1 MSWFNFGKK
10 KEQRSADVHPITYED
25 VYGISGGFSIFKQHN
40 SFALSLSAVYSAVEL
55 ISNSI
60 ALLPIQVK
68 FKDDK
73 GEPQVNSEHEL
84 NLAFNN
90 NDMSK
95 YMIIKM
101 MVVDMLL
108 FGNGYALIERS
119 GGHVTGIRYLE
130 SNDVQVQ
137 WDKYKKKLYYTCNTV
152 AGKIIQ
158 PENILHIYKNSRDG
172 HTGIGVLKYAARTI
186 DLANYT
192 ENSSLDYFAKGL
204 NVTGIVHAKQPMNKI
219 QAQQA
224 LNSIEG
230 NVNADKA
237 YYKFLPFDI
246 DFQPLTQNA
255 KDAQMIE
262 TRLFNVSEIARFF
275 NISPVLLQD
284 LSKSSY
290 STVEAANLQFLTQTL
305 LPYISIIEAEFNRK
319 LVGEENIFIDLDE
332 REFLR
337 TDSQSTANYYVTLV
351 NAGILSRNEVREQ
364 LGYNKVEGGDELAI
378 PYTNTEQNTFGDKSE
393 EKPEEEKPE
402 EEKPEEKPEEEKP
415 AKRGRKPK
423 SSESK

>member
-10 KEQRSADVHPITYED
+10 KEERSADVHPITYED
-25 VYGISGGFSIFKQHN
+25 VYGVSGGFSIFKQHN

-73 GEPQVNSEHEL
+73 GEAQINNDHEL
-84 NLAFNN
+84 NIAFNN

-101 MVVDMLL
+101 MVADMLL

-130 SNDVQVQ
+130 ANDVQVQ

-152 AGKIIQ
+152 AGKVIQ

-192 ENSSLDYFAKGL
+192 ENSSLDFFAKGL
-204 NVTGIVHAKQPMNKI
+204 NVTGIIHAKQPMNKN

-305 LPYISIIEAEFNRK
+305 LPYISIIESEFNRK

-364 LGYNKVEGGDELAI
+364 LGYNKVDGADELAI
-378 PYTNTEQNTFGDKSE
+378 PYTNTEQNTFGNKSEEEKSE
-393 EKPEEEKPE
+393 EKPEPE
-402 EEKPEEKPEEEKP
+402 EEKKP

-423 SSESK
+423 SAEEK

>member
-10 KEQRSADVHPITYED
+10 KEERSADVHPITYED
-25 VYGISGGFSIFKQHN
+25 VYGVSGGFSIFKQHN

-73 GEPQVNSEHEL
+73 GEAQINNDHEL
-84 NLAFNN
+84 NIAFNN

-101 MVVDMLL
+101 MVADMLL

-130 SNDVQVQ
+130 ANDVQVQ
-137 WDKYKKKLYYTCNTV
+137 WDKYKKKLYYTCNLV
-152 AGKIIQ
+152 PDKVIQ

-172 HTGIGVLKYAARTI
+172 HTGVGVLKYAARTI

-192 ENSSLDYFAKGL
+192 ENSSLDFFAKGL
-204 NVTGIVHAKQPMNKI
+204 NVTGIIHAKQPMDKR

-224 LNSIEG
+224 LHSIEG

-305 LPYISIIEAEFNRK
+305 LPYISIIESEFNRK

-364 LGYNKVEGGDELAI
+364 LGYNKVDGADELAI
-378 PYTNTEQNTFGDKSE
+378 PYTNTEQNTFGEKSE
-393 EKPEEEKPE
+393 Q
-402 EEKPEEKPEEEKP
+402 EEKPEEKSEQEEK
-415 AKRGRKPK
+415 
-423 SSESK
+423 

>member
-10 KEQRSADVHPITYED
+10 KEERSADVHPITYED
-25 VYGISGGFSIFKQHN
+25 VYGVSGGFSIFKQHN

-73 GEPQVNSEHEL
+73 GEAQINNDHEL
-84 NLAFNN
+84 NMAFNN

-101 MVVDMLL
+101 MVADMLL

-130 SNDVQVQ
+130 ANDVQVQ

-152 AGKIIQ
+152 AGKVIQ

-192 ENSSLDYFAKGL
+192 ENSSLDFFAKGL
-204 NVTGIVHAKQPMNKI
+204 NVTGIIHAKQPMDKR

-224 LNSIEG
+224 LHSIEG

-305 LPYISIIEAEFNRK
+305 LPYISIIESEFNRK

-364 LGYNKVEGGDELAI
+364 LGYNKVDGADELAI
-378 PYTNTEQNTFGDKSE
+378 PYTNTEQNTFGNKS
-393 EKPEEEKPE
+393 E
-402 EEKPEEKPEEEKP
+402 EEKPEEKPAPEEEQKP
-415 AKRGRKPK
+415 AKRSRKSK
-423 SSESK
+423 SDIVK

>member
-25 VYGISGGFSIFKQHN
+25 VYGVSGGFSIFKQHN
-40 SFALSLSAVYSAVEL
+40 SFAMSLSAVYSAVEL

-84 NLAFNN
+84 NIAFNN

-101 MVVDMLL
+101 MVADMLL

-152 AGKIIQ
+152 PGKIIQ

-172 HTGIGVLKYAARTI
+172 HTGIGILKYAARTI

-305 LPYISIIEAEFNRK
+305 LPYISIIESEFNRK

-337 TDSQSTANYYVTLV
+337 TDSQSTANYLSTLK
-351 NAGILSRNEVREQ
+351 NNGIITTNECREM
-364 LGYNKVEGGDELAI
+364 LGLPRIEGGDEI
-378 PYTNTEQNTFGDKSE
+378 FVPFTDINQNKLSNSDTKEKEEEGNPEETTE
-393 EKPEEEKPE
+393 EKQ
-402 EEKPEEKPEEEKP
+402 P

>member
-10 KEQRSADVHPITYED
+10 KEERSADARPITYED

-73 GEPQVNSEHEL
+73 GEAQINNDHEL

-101 MVVDMLL
+101 MVADMLL

-130 SNDVQVQ
+130 ANDVQVQ

-152 AGKIIQ
+152 AGKVIQ

-393 EKPEEEKPE
+393 EKNDSDEKPE
-402 EEKPEEKPEEEKP
+402 EEEEKQP

-423 SSESK
+423 SAESK

>member
-10 KEQRSADVHPITYED
+10 KEERSADVHPITYED
-25 VYGISGGFSIFKQHN
+25 VYGVSGGFSIFKQHN

-393 EKPEEEKPE
+393 EKNDTDEKPE
-402 EEKPEEKPEEEKP
+402 DKEEKQP
-415 AKRGRKPK
+415 AKRCRKPK

>member
-10 KEQRSADVHPITYED
+10 KEERSADARPITYED

-73 GEPQVNSEHEL
+73 GDPQINNDHEL

-101 MVVDMLL
+101 MVADMLL

-130 SNDVQVQ
+130 ANDVQVQ

-255 KDAQMIE
+255 NDAQMIE

-393 EKPEEEKPE
+393 EENDTDEKPE
-402 EEKPEEKPEEEKP
+402 DKEEEKP

-423 SSESK
+423 STESK

>member
-10 KEQRSADVHPITYED
+10 KEERSADARPITYED

-73 GEPQVNSEHEL
+73 GDPQINNDHEL

-101 MVVDMLL
+101 MVADMLL

-130 SNDVQVQ
+130 ANDVQVQ

-393 EKPEEEKPE
+393 EEKDTDEKPE
-402 EEKPEEKPEEEKP
+402 DKEEKQP

-423 SSESK
+423 SEESK

>member
-1 MSWFNFGKK
+1 M
-10 KEQRSADVHPITYED
+10 
-25 VYGISGGFSIFKQHN
+25 
-40 SFALSLSAVYSAVEL
+40 
-55 ISNSI
+55 
-60 ALLPIQVK
+60 
-68 FKDDK
+68 
-73 GEPQVNSEHEL
+73 
-84 NLAFNN
+84 
-90 NDMSK
+90 
-95 YMIIKM
+95 
-101 MVVDMLL
+101 
-108 FGNGYALIERS
+108 
-119 GGHVTGIRYLE
+119 
-130 SNDVQVQ
+130 
-137 WDKYKKKLYYTCNTV
+137 
-152 AGKIIQ
+152 
-158 PENILHIYKNSRDG
+158 
-172 HTGIGVLKYAARTI
+172 KYAARTI

-305 LPYISIIEAEFNRK
+305 LPYISIIESEFNRK

-337 TDSQSTANYYVTLV
+337 TDSQSTANYLSTLK
-351 NAGILSRNEVREQ
+351 NNGIITTNECREM
-364 LGYNKVEGGDELAI
+364 LGLPRIEGGDEI
-378 PYTNTEQNTFGDKSE
+378 FVPFTDINQNKLSNSDKQE
-393 EKPEEEKPE
+393 PE

>member
-10 KEQRSADVHPITYED
+10 KEERSADVHPITYED
-25 VYGISGGFSIFKQHN
+25 VYGVSGGFSIFKQHN

-73 GEPQVNSEHEL
+73 GEAQINNDHEL
-84 NLAFNN
+84 NIAFNN

-101 MVVDMLL
+101 MVADMLL

-130 SNDVQVQ
+130 ANDVQVQ

-152 AGKIIQ
+152 AGKVIQ

-192 ENSSLDYFAKGL
+192 ENSSLDFFAKGL
-204 NVTGIVHAKQPMNKI
+204 NVTGIIHAKQPMNKN

-305 LPYISIIEAEFNRK
+305 LPYISIIESEFNRK

-337 TDSQSTANYYVTLV
+337 TDSQSTANYLKTLKE
-351 NAGILSRNEVREQ
+351 AGIITTNECREQ
-364 LGYNKVEGGDELAI
+364 LGLGKIEGGDSLVI
-378 PYTNTEQNTFGDKSE
+378 PYTDINQNTVGDKPGEEKEKE
-393 EKPEEEKPE
+393 EKPQEEEE
-402 EEKPEEKPEEEKP
+402 QKP
-415 AKRGRKPK
+415 AKRSRKSK
-423 SSESK
+423 SDIVK

>member
-73 GEPQVNSEHEL
+73 GEPQVNSDHEL

-152 AGKIIQ
+152 PGKIIQ

-337 TDSQSTANYYVTLV
+337 TDSQSTANYLSTLK
-351 NAGILSRNEVREQ
+351 NNGIITTNECREM
-364 LGYNKVEGGDELAI
+364 LGLPRIEGGDEI
-378 PYTNTEQNTFGDKSE
+378 FVPFTDINQNKLSNSDTK
-393 EKPEEEKPE
+393 EKEEEN
-402 EEKPEEKPEEEKP
+402 PEEEKP
-415 AKRGRKPK
+415 AKRCRKPK
-423 SSESK
+423 STESK

>member
-10 KEQRSADVHPITYED
+10 KEERSADAKPITYED
-25 VYGISGGFSIFKQHN
+25 VYGVSGGFSIFKQHN
-40 SFALSLSAVYSAVEL
+40 SYALSLSAVYSAVEL

-73 GEPQVNSEHEL
+73 GDPQVNSEHEL
-84 NLAFNN
+84 NIAFNN

-101 MVVDMLL
+101 MVADMLL

-152 AGKIIQ
+152 AGKVIQ

-172 HTGIGVLKYAARTI
+172 HTGIGILKYAARTI

-204 NVTGIVHAKQPMNKI
+204 NVTGIVHAKQPMNKM

-305 LPYISIIEAEFNRK
+305 LPYISIIESEFNRK

-378 PYTNTEQNTFGDKSE
+378 PYTNTEQNTFGDKSDE
-393 EKPEEEKPE
+393 ENDT
-402 EEKPEEKPEEEKP
+402 EEKPEEKPEEEKQP

>member
-10 KEQRSADVHPITYED
+10 KEERSADVHPITYED
-25 VYGISGGFSIFKQHN
+25 VYGVSGGFSIFKQHN

-402 EEKPEEKPEEEKP
+402 EKPEEEKP

>member
-10 KEQRSADVHPITYED
+10 KEERSADVHPITYED
-25 VYGISGGFSIFKQHN
+25 VYGVSGGFSIFKQHN

-73 GEPQVNSEHEL
+73 GEAQINNDHEL
-84 NLAFNN
+84 NIAFNN

-101 MVVDMLL
+101 MVADMLL
-108 FGNGYALIERS
+108 FGNGYALIERA

-130 SNDVQVQ
+130 ANDVQVQ

-152 AGKIIQ
+152 AGKVIQ

-192 ENSSLDYFAKGL
+192 ENSSLDFFAKGL
-204 NVTGIVHAKQPMNKI
+204 NVTGIIHAKQPMDKR

-224 LNSIEG
+224 LHSIEG

-305 LPYISIIEAEFNRK
+305 LPYISIIESEFNRK

-364 LGYNKVEGGDELAI
+364 LGYNKVDGADELAI
-378 PYTNTEQNTFGDKSE
+378 PYTNTEQNTFGNKSE
-393 EKPEEEKPE
+393 EEKEEEKPV
-402 EEKPEEKPEEEKP
+402 PEEEQKP
-415 AKRGRKPK
+415 AKRSRKSK
-423 SSESK
+423 SDIVK

>member
-10 KEQRSADVHPITYED
+10 KEERSADVHPITYED
-25 VYGISGGFSIFKQHN
+25 VYGVSGGFSIFKQHN

-73 GEPQVNSEHEL
+73 GEAQINNDHEL
-84 NLAFNN
+84 NIAFNN

-101 MVVDMLL
+101 MVADMLL

-130 SNDVQVQ
+130 ANDVQVQ
-137 WDKYKKKLYYTCNTV
+137 WDKYKKKLYYTCNLV
-152 AGKIIQ
+152 PDKVIQ

-172 HTGIGVLKYAARTI
+172 HTGVGVLKYAARTI

-192 ENSSLDYFAKGL
+192 ENSSLDFFAKGL
-204 NVTGIVHAKQPMNKI
+204 NVTGIIHAKQPMDKR

-224 LNSIEG
+224 LHSIEG
-230 NVNADKA
+230 NINADKA

-305 LPYISIIEAEFNRK
+305 LPYISIIESEFNRK

-364 LGYNKVEGGDELAI
+364 LGYNKVDGADELAI
-378 PYTNTEQNTFGDKSE
+378 PYTNTEQNTFGEKSE
-393 EKPEEEKPE
+393 Q
-402 EEKPEEKPEEEKP
+402 EEKPEEKSEQEEK
-415 AKRGRKPK
+415 
-423 SSESK
+423 

>member
-10 KEQRSADVHPITYED
+10 KEERSADARPITYED

-73 GEPQVNSEHEL
+73 GDPQINNDHEL

-101 MVVDMLL
+101 MVADMLL

-130 SNDVQVQ
+130 ANDVQVQ

-393 EKPEEEKPE
+393 EEKDTDEKPE
-402 EEKPEEKPEEEKP
+402 DKEEEKP
-415 AKRGRKPK
+415 AKRGRKSK
-423 SSESK
+423 SAESK

>member
-10 KEQRSADVHPITYED
+10 KEQRSADAHPITYED
-25 VYGISGGFSIFKQHN
+25 VYGVSGGFSIFKQHN

-204 NVTGIVHAKQPMNKI
+204 NVTGIVHAKQPMNKM

-393 EKPEEEKPE
+393 EKNDTDEKPE
-402 EEKPEEKPEEEKP
+402 DKEEKQP
-415 AKRGRKPK
+415 AKRCRKPK

>member
-10 KEQRSADVHPITYED
+10 KEERSADVHPITYED
-25 VYGISGGFSIFKQHN
+25 VYGVSGGFSIFKQHN

-204 NVTGIVHAKQPMNKI
+204 NVTGIVHAKQPMNKM

-364 LGYNKVEGGDELAI
+364 LGYNKVEGGGELAI

-393 EKPEEEKPE
+393 EKNDTDEKPE
-402 EEKPEEKPEEEKP
+402 DKEEKQP
-415 AKRGRKPK
+415 AKRYRKPK

>member
-1 MSWFNFGKK
+1 MSWWNFKRTEK
-10 KEQRSADVHPITYED
+10 REAAPVVKPITYED
-25 VYGISGGFSIFKQHN
+25 VYGLQGGFQIFNQHN

-68 FKDDK
+68 YKDGNGNDQINK
-73 GEPQVNSEHEL
+73 EHPL
-84 NLAFNN
+84 NIAFYDNK
-90 NDMSK
+90 MSK

-101 MVVDMLL
+101 MVSDMLL
-108 FGNGYALIERS
+108 FGNGYAYIERKN
-119 GGHVTGIRYLE
+119 GFVTGLRYLE

-137 WDKYKKKLYYTCNTV
+137 YDKTRDRLTYTCTV
-152 AGKIIQ
+152 LPGRNIA
-158 PENILHIYKNSRDG
+158 PENILHIYKNSRNG
-172 HTGIGVLKYAARTI
+172 YTGVGVLKYAARTI

-192 ENSSLDYFAKGL
+192 ENSSLDFFAKGL
-204 NVTGIVHAKQPMNKI
+204 NVTGIIHAKQPMNKQ

-224 LNSIEG
+224 LHSIEG

-305 LPYISIIEAEFNRK
+305 LPYIAIIETEFNRK
-319 LVGEENIFIDLDE
+319 LVGEEKVFIDLDE

-337 TDSQSTANYYVTLV
+337 TDSQSTANYLQTLKA
-351 NAGILSRNEVREQ
+351 AGIITTNEAREQ
-364 LGYNKVEGGDELAI
+364 LGLAPIKGGDELVI
-378 PYTNTEQNTFGDKSE
+378 PYTDINQNTLGGKPDE
-393 EKPEEEKPE
+393 EK
-402 EEKPEEKPEEEKP
+402 EEKPEEKPEKPEEKP
-415 AKRGRKPK
+415 AKRTRKVK
-423 SSESK
+423 TAKTE

>member
-1 MSWFNFGKK
+1 MSWWNFGKN
-10 KEQRSADVHPITYED
+10 KEKRDAKPITFED
-25 VYGISGGFSIFKQHN
+25 IYGISGGFSIFKQHN
-40 SFALSLSAVYSAVEL
+40 SYALSLSAVYSAVEL

-68 FKDDK
+68 YKDEK
-73 GEPQVNSEHEL
+73 GDPQVNKEHSL
-84 NLAFNN
+84 NMAFNDN
-90 NDMSK
+90 TMSK
-95 YMIIKM
+95 YMLIKM
-101 MVVDMLL
+101 MVSDMLL
-108 FGNGYALIERS
+108 YGNGYALIERAA
-119 GGHVTGIRYLE
+119 GLVVGLRYLE

-137 WDKYKKKLYYTCNTV
+137 WDKHKNKLYYTCGIIPGRV
-152 AGKIIQ
+152 IQ
-158 PENILHIYKNSRDG
+158 PEDILHIYKNSHDG
-172 HTGIGVLKYAARTI
+172 YSGIGVLKYAARTI

-204 NVTGIVHAKQPMNKI
+204 NATGIIHAKQPMNKI
-219 QAQQA
+219 QAEQA
-224 LNSIEG
+224 LRSVEG

-290 STVEAANLQFLTQTL
+290 SSIEAANLQFLTQTL
-305 LPYISIIEAEFNRK
+305 LPYIAIIETEFNRK
-319 LVGEENIFIDLDE
+319 LVGEEKIFIDLDE

-337 TDSQSTANYYVTLV
+337 TDSQSTANYLKTLKES
-351 NAGILSRNEVREQ
+351 GIITTNECREQ
-364 LGYNKVEGGDELAI
+364 LGLPRVEGGDSLVI
-378 PYTNTEQNTFGDKSE
+378 PYTDINQNTVNGDK
-393 EKPEEEKPE
+393 PGE
-402 EEKPEEKPEEEKP
+402 EEKPEEKPEEENKQI
-415 AKRGRKPK
+415 K
-423 SSESK
+423 

>member
-25 VYGISGGFSIFKQHN
+25 VYGVSGGFSIFKQHN

-204 NVTGIVHAKQPMNKI
+204 NVTGIVHAKQPMNKM

-393 EKPEEEKPE
+393 EKNDTDEKPE
-402 EEKPEEKPEEEKP
+402 DKEEKQP
-415 AKRGRKPK
+415 AKRCRKPK

>member
-10 KEQRSADVHPITYED
+10 KEKRSADVHPITYED
-25 VYGISGGFSIFKQHN
+25 VYGVSGGFSIFKQHN

-393 EKPEEEKPE
+393 EKNNTD
-402 EEKPEEKPEEEKP
+402 EKPEEKEEEQP
-415 AKRGRKPK
+415 AKRSRQPK

>member
-10 KEQRSADVHPITYED
+10 KEERSADVHPITYED
-25 VYGISGGFSIFKQHN
+25 VYGVSGGFSIFKQHN

-204 NVTGIVHAKQPMNKI
+204 NVTGIVHAKQPMNKM

-393 EKPEEEKPE
+393 EKNDTDEKPE
-402 EEKPEEKPEEEKP
+402 DKEEKQP
-415 AKRGRKPK
+415 AKRCRKPK

>member
-10 KEQRSADVHPITYED
+10 KEQRSADAKPITYED
-25 VYGISGGFSIFKQHN
+25 VYGVSGGFSIFKQHN

-73 GEPQVNSEHEL
+73 GDPQVNSEHEL
-84 NLAFNN
+84 NIAFNN

-101 MVVDMLL
+101 MVADMLL

-172 HTGIGVLKYAARTI
+172 HTGIGILKYAARTI

-204 NVTGIVHAKQPMNKI
+204 NVTGIVHAKQPMNKM

-393 EKPEEEKPE
+393 EENDT

-415 AKRGRKPK
+415 AKRGRKQK
-423 SSESK
+423 SAESK

>member
-25 VYGISGGFSIFKQHN
+25 VYGVSGGFSIFKQHN

-172 HTGIGVLKYAARTI
+172 HTGIGVLKYASRTI

-204 NVTGIVHAKQPMNKI
+204 NVTGIVHAKQPMNKM

-393 EKPEEEKPE
+393 EKNDTDEKPE
-402 EEKPEEKPEEEKP
+402 DKEEKQP
-415 AKRGRKPK
+415 AKRCRKPK